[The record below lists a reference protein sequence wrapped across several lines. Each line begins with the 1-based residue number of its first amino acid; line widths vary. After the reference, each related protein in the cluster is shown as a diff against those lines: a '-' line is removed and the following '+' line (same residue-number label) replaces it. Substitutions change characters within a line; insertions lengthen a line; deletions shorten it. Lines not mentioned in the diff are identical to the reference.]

1 MHFSVE
7 KVHRKVM
14 VKTVNPS
21 QSRMNIFIVYR
32 IGSRKSK
39 NEGSVYNQDYV
50 LEKLSSFRYPQEI
63 HQRRKPIY
71 ENEKIIQE
79 EIK

>member
-1 MHFSVE
+1 MHFPMG

-14 VKTVNPS
+14 VNTVNPS

-50 LEKLSSFRYPQEI
+50 PEKLSGFRYPQEI
-63 HQRRKPIY
+63 HRGRKPIY
-71 ENEKIIQE
+71 
-79 EIK
+79 

>member
-14 VKTVNPS
+14 IKAVNPS
-21 QSRMNIFIVYR
+21 QSRMNIFISYR

-50 LEKLSSFRYPQEI
+50 PEKLSGF
-63 HQRRKPIY
+63 
-71 ENEKIIQE
+71 
-79 EIK
+79 

>member
-14 VKTVNPS
+14 VKAVNPS
-21 QSRMNIFIVYR
+21 QSWMNIFISYR
-32 IGSRKSK
+32 IGSRKGK

-50 LEKLSSFRYPQEI
+50 PEKLSGF
-63 HQRRKPIY
+63 
-71 ENEKIIQE
+71 
-79 EIK
+79 

>member
-1 MHFSVE
+1 MHFPMG

-14 VKTVNPS
+14 VNTVNPS
-21 QSRMNIFIVYR
+21 QSRMNIFTAYR
-32 IGSRKSK
+32 IRSRKSK
-39 NEGSVYNQDYV
+39 NEGSVYNQGYV
-50 LEKLSSFRYPQEI
+50 SEKLSGFCQQQKI

>member
-14 VKTVNPS
+14 VNTVNPS

-39 NEGSVYNQDYV
+39 NEDSVYNQDYV
-50 LEKLSSFRYPQEI
+50 PEKLSGF
-63 HQRRKPIY
+63 
-71 ENEKIIQE
+71 
-79 EIK
+79 